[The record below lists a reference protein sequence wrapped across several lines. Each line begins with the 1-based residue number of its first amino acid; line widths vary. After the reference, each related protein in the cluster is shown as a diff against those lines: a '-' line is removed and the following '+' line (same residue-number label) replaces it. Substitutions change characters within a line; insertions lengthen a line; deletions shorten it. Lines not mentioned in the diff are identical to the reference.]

1 MKNLLITGGAG
12 FIGNYVSN
20 FAHKKGYNVTILDN
34 LDKQVHGAEQLW
46 PDYLHEDIN
55 KVFGDVRDSKLVNEL
70 VAKNEYIIHLA
81 SAVGVGQ
88 SMYEVEHY
96 TSVNSLGT
104 GVLLQAIV
112 NNKDNIKKL
121 ILASSMSVYGEGS
134 YIDNNGDI
142 SFPEE
147 RKESDMINFNWEFD
161 GYTPIPTN
169 EEKPLKPS
177 SIYALNKREQEESCL
192 CIGKTYNIPTLA
204 FRMFNV
210 YGPYQALSNPYT
222 GVVAIF
228 SSHILSNKSPIIY
241 EDGLQMRDFVYVED
255 VANAY
260 INGLEKDF
268 KGQHIL
274 NLGSGEQINIYDVAK
289 ELSKIL
295 KFDGKPDISNKFRSG
310 DIRNCFGDITKIK
323 QVIGWE
329 PKHSINEGMKKLLKW
344 LVTVQKNDLGSDA
357 SEDLEK
363 FGLLK

>member
-1 MKNLLITGGAG
+1 MKNILITGGAG

-20 FAHKKGYNVTILDN
+20 FANKKGYNVTILDN
-34 LDKQVHGAEQLW
+34 LDKQVHGENQSW
-46 PDYLHEDIN
+46 PDYLDKDIN
-55 KVFGDVRDSKLVNEL
+55 KVHGDIRDSNLVNEL
-70 VAKNEYIIHLA
+70 VKKNEYIIHLA

-112 NNKDNIKKL
+112 NNKENIKK
-121 ILASSMSVYGEGS
+121 IIIASSMSVYGEGS
-134 YIDNNGDI
+134 YLDNNGNL

-147 RKESDMINFNWEFD
+147 RKDSDMIDLNWDFD
-161 GYTPIPTN
+161 GYKPIPTN

-177 SIYALNKREQEESCL
+177 SIYALNKREQEENCL

-228 SSHILSNKSPIIY
+228 SSRILSNQPPIIY

-260 INGLEKDF
+260 IDALDTDF
-268 KGQHIL
+268 EGQHIL
-274 NLGSGEQINIYDVAK
+274 NLGSGEQINIYNIAI

-295 KFDGKPDISNKFRSG
+295 QFNVKPTISNKFRSG
-310 DIRNCFGDITKIK
+310 DIRNCFADITKIK
-323 QVIGWE
+323 KVIGWK
-329 PKHSINEGMKKLLKW
+329 PQYSMNEGMKRLLSW
-344 LVTVQKNDLGSDA
+344 LISVQKENLGNDA
-357 SEDLEK
+357 SDDLKK

>member
-1 MKNLLITGGAG
+1 MSETISTLKNGNKVLIEKQPYLILETEFVNPGKGQAFTRIKIKNLINNKIVFPERDFIHVKDLNVLI
-12 FIGNYVSN
+12 VKMLSN
-20 FAHKKGYNVTILDN
+20 FKKYSSHMIYNVGSGKPT
-34 LDKQVHGAEQLW
+34 
-46 PDYLHEDIN
+46 
-55 KVFGDVRDSKLVNEL
+55 
-70 VAKNEYIIHLA
+70 
-81 SAVGVGQ
+81 
-88 SMYEVEHY
+88 
-96 TSVNSLGT
+96 
-104 GVLLQAIV
+104 
-112 NNKDNIKKL
+112 NIKKL

-147 RKESDMINFNWEFD
+147 RKENDLINLNWDFD
-161 GYTPIPTN
+161 GYTPIPTK

-177 SIYALNKREQEESCL
+177 SIYALNKRDQEENCL

-228 SSHILSNKSPIIY
+228 SSRILSNKSPIIY

-260 INGLEKDF
+260 IDGLEKDF

-295 KFDGKPDISNKFRSG
+295 VVVS
-310 DIRNCFGDITKIK
+310 
-323 QVIGWE
+323 
-329 PKHSINEGMKKLLKW
+329 
-344 LVTVQKNDLGSDA
+344 DL
-357 SEDLEK
+357 
-363 FGLLK
+363 

>member
-1 MKNLLITGGAG
+1 MKNILITGGAG

-20 FAHKKGYNVTILDN
+20 FAHKKGYNITILDN
-34 LDKQVHGAEQLW
+34 LDKQVHGNAQLW
-46 PDYLHEDIN
+46 PEYLHADIN

-70 VAKNEYIIHLA
+70 VSKNDYIIHLA

-104 GVLLQAIV
+104 GVLLQAVV
-112 NNKDNIKKL
+112 NNKESIKKL

-134 YIDNNGDI
+134 YLDNSGNI
-142 SFPEE
+142 SYPEE
-147 RKESDMINFNWEFD
+147 RKESDLANLNWDFD
-161 GYTPIPTN
+161 GHIPIPTK

-192 CIGKTYNIPTLA
+192 CIGKTYDIPTLA

-228 SSHILSNKSPIIY
+228 SSRILSNKPPVIY

-260 INGLEKDF
+260 IDAIETDF

-274 NLGSGEQINIYDVAK
+274 NLGSGKQINIYNVAK

-295 KFDGKPDISNKFRSG
+295 KFDAPPEISNKFRSG

-323 QVIGWE
+323 EIIGWE
-329 PKHSINEGMKKLLKW
+329 PKHSMNEGMKKLLHW
-344 LVTVQKNDLGSDA
+344 LVNVQKDNLGNDA
-357 SEDLEK
+357 STDLEK